1 MSVLNKITHFQ
12 SIKQVNVVYHLF
24 LIITHKSISQLYREE
39 CLSWCRFHCS
49 AILDWPR
56 PTDPSWPVFSLFSSP

>member
-24 LIITHKSISQLYREE
+24 FIITLKSISQLYREE

-49 AILDWPR
+49 AILD
-56 PTDPSWPVFSLFSSP
+56 